1 MYDSTREKF
10 TQILQFSMGSRV
22 NHDVMDYGSI
32 QSCKSKWDS
41 FITIKKN
48 THVLYTLQD
57 LSYFLKS

>member
-32 QSCKSKWDS
+32 QSYKSKWDS